1 MFHTS
6 QLHQREI
13 RHSDFK
19 FVKQA
24 FDFADVEKNGYLS
37 MDDFKVAHIA
47 IFGCKPSK
55 HEMQDIIRK
64 YGKIIDTPSIRG
76 IVNEHTHVIDFE
88 QYQQVMIDRLKY
100 TDIDDEIRETFHILD
115 ARCKGFIDFED
126 FKNLVHRF
134 LPRFD
139 LLRVRK
145 LFDETDRDSDGRVS
159 YRDFQI
165 LMNNDL
171 FKA

>member
-55 HEMQDIIRK
+55 HEMRDIIRK

-100 TDIDDEIRETFHILD
+100 TDIDDESRETFHILD